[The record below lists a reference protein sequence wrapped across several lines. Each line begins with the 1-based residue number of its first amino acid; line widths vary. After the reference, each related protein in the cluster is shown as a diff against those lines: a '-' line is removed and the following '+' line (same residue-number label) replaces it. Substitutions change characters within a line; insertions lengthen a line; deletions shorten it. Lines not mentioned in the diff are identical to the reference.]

1 MSRRLSYSLLSF
13 WLALA
18 PGPSGSAG
26 WIMAE
31 IAAISAG
38 TLLSAPAEAQ
48 TTRRSGGYGLPGGGG
63 SYAAPSRRPSPSG
76 NGYSGGYGG
85 GSRAPGYSG
94 GYSGGGTSGGDRAI
108 SRQGSGAA
116 LQQYR
121 AGQQSAPPQ
130 APQPDRRP
138 STGYND
144 PWGGA
149 GERRPSTDDNRNNWG
164 SGPISPAPGYRGGPG
179 GGFGGGFGG
188 GYNRNNPS
196 YVPTQRFGV
205 WDGLLLWSLLN
216 TLSQPGRSQFFY
228 SNQDDPGYRQWRA
241 QMDTAA
247 AQDPSL
253 RQKLDELDRQISQLQ
268 GQPKTPGKLPP
279 DVPGGIPTHATPDD
293 DGSKVLIV
301 LFLAVGAFVLL
312 WYWRR
317 RGTPQAAL
325 RTPAAPAALGG
336 SAQTRFRVGMT
347 FPVDP
352 TPFVLA
358 AVNTKVTGIDADTVS
373 VEAIGVLMDGQVPLH
388 RLYLPGRH
396 GFFQLHL
403 GRDGQ
408 PDECRYFSLLDEVSP
423 ASPEEWGVWLDPA
436 QGLIGWPQFETKD
449 GKTYDRVWGPG
460 TTHVPPRDLSETV
473 QDLTGTSQR
482 VMHAMLYAGATSASQ
497 PAPQT
502 EYILVAAVEEA
513 GQAWVEIHAGIDIN
527 PASLTLSAV
536 NLT

>member
-1 MSRRLSYSLLSF
+1 MSRRLSHSLLSF
-13 WLALA
+13 WLALV

-26 WIMAE
+26 WIVAE
-31 IAAISAG
+31 IAAISAVA
-38 TLLSAPAEAQ
+38 LLPAPAEAQ
-48 TTRRSGGYGLPGGGG
+48 TARRSGGYGLPGSGGGG
-63 SYAAPSRRPSPSG
+63 SYSAPSRRPSPSG
-76 NGYSGGYGG
+76 SGYSGSYGG
-85 GSRAPGYSG
+85 GSRAPSYSG
-94 GYSGGGTSGGDRAI
+94 GYSGGGHSGGDRAI

-121 AGQQSAPPQ
+121 AGQQAAPNQ

-138 STGYND
+138 STGYSD
-144 PWGGA
+144 PWGGG
-149 GERRPSTDDNRNNWG
+149 GERRPSTTDNRNTWG
-164 SGPISPAPGYRGGPG
+164 NGPASPAPGYR

-188 GYNRNNPS
+188 GYNQNYPS

-216 TLSQPGRSQFFY
+216 TLNQPGRSQFFY

-241 QMDTAA
+241 QMDAAA

-253 RQKLDELDRQISQLQ
+253 RQTLGELDRQISQLQ

-279 DVPGGIPTHATPDD
+279 DVAGGTPTHAIPDD
-293 DGSKVLIV
+293 DGSMVLVV

-325 RTPAAPAALGG
+325 RAPAAPAALGG

-482 VMHAMLYAGATSASQ
+482 VMRAMLYAGATGASQ

-527 PASLTLSAV
+527 PASLTLPAV